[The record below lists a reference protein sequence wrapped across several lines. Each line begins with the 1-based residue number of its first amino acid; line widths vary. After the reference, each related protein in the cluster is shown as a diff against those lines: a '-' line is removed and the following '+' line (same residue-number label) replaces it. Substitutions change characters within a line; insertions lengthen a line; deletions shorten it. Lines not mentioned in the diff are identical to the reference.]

1 MVKGAA
7 VYAPLERA
15 DMIYRV
21 PKIHP
26 AISIKLGPVV
36 NGQVKGLIIGQKLQQ
51 KPDLFLPD
59 ANWPLVAPLKTPGQ
73 TIAQPAGRL
82 AKNPDMPGHQSG
94 FFGQLA
100 IHGLNR
106 RFVRVHAAWGNC
118 QPPRPARRAQNTRP
132 SLRASTIPTL
142 GLNPSGSI
150 MMLNAVA
157 GYHTGQQILSTGH
170 DVKQFMTQTPAKSR
184 ALVWAAL
191 IALPPVALL
200 LAVSWGSSGW

>member
-1 MVKGAA
+1 MASTGVSS
-7 VYAPLERA
+7 V
-15 DMIYRV
+15 
-21 PKIHP
+21 
-26 AISIKLGPVV
+26 
-36 NGQVKGLIIGQKLQQ
+36 
-51 KPDLFLPD
+51 F
-59 ANWPLVAPLKTPGQ
+59 
-73 TIAQPAGRL
+73 
-82 AKNPDMPGHQSG
+82 MPP
-94 FFGQLA
+94 
-100 IHGLNR
+100 
-106 RFVRVHAAWGNC
+106 WGNC

-157 GYHTGQQILSTGH
+157 CYHTGQQILSTGH

-200 LAVSWGSSGW
+200 LAVSWGSSGWTWPFGAGAGMTRIIVELRSEEHTSELQSRGQLVCRLLLVKTNT

>member
-7 VYAPLERA
+7 VYAPLERD

-106 RFVRVHAAWGNC
+106 RFVRVHAALGKL
-118 QPPRPARRAQNTRP
+118 PAATSGPTSANSRTLVTSAMTALRSVARMMSVMSRSTGWTWPFGADAGRTRFMVGLRL
-132 SLRASTIPTL
+132 LRAIAAPVTGIL
-142 GLNPSGSI
+142 LAQAGCIMHVRLRIPSG
-150 MMLNAVA
+150 
-157 GYHTGQQILSTGH
+157 
-170 DVKQFMTQTPAKSR
+170 D
-184 ALVWAAL
+184 
-191 IALPPVALL
+191 
-200 LAVSWGSSGW
+200 

>member
-7 VYAPLERA
+7 VYAPLERD

-106 RFVRVHAAWGNC
+106 RFVLVHDALGKLPAATSGPTRPEHAAIAAGQHNPDVGPESIRINHDAQC
-118 QPPRPARRAQNTRP
+118 CGRLSYRPA
-132 SLRASTIPTL
+132 
-142 GLNPSGSI
+142 NP
-150 MMLNAVA
+150 V
-157 GYHTGQQILSTGH
+157 YW
-170 DVKQFMTQTPAKSR
+170 PR
-184 ALVWAAL
+184 C
-191 IALPPVALL
+191 
-200 LAVSWGSSGW
+200 